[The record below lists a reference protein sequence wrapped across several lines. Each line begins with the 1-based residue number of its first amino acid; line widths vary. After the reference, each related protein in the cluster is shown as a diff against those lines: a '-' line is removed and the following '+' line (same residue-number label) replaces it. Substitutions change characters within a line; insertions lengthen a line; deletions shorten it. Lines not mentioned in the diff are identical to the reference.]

1 MFVYTGQRGDPSLK
15 ERLHFTAQYPHCQEL
30 FGCQSLPAIFLAY
43 GLWSPRNNIHLPEP
57 VLRLTDRTAS
67 ERALQAAEANRL
79 GANQMLTATPP
90 PGNPK
95 WKEAS
100 REIAFRD
107 RYRQPEG
114 NTCPGDTGREKHQDV
129 NIVFYRFHN
138 RPQAKP
144 VGIHVMLCRTR

>member
-1 MFVYTGQRGDPSLK
+1 
-15 ERLHFTAQYPHCQEL
+15 
-30 FGCQSLPAIFLAY
+30 
-43 GLWSPRNNIHLPEP
+43 
-57 VLRLTDRTAS
+57 
-67 ERALQAAEANRL
+67 
-79 GANQMLTATPP
+79 MLTATPP